1 MRESKLQQEC
11 VKYLKSKGIYY
22 INLHGGGWG
31 AKGAPDL
38 ITCINGK
45 FVAFELKVGDN
56 DMQPDQRI
64 HRRKILRNGGQH
76 YCPRTLDEFVTIVEG
91 VNNYE
96 SKTIQK

>member
-1 MRESKLQQEC
+1 MRESKLQREC
-11 VKYLKSKGIYY
+11 VQYLKSKGIYY

-38 ITCINGK
+38 ITCINGR

-64 HRRKILRNGGQH
+64 HKKRIIENGGLH
-76 YCPRTLDEFVTIVEG
+76 YCPRTLEEFIAIVESQLNG
-91 VNNYE
+91 
-96 SKTIQK
+96 KGDCR

>member
-45 FVAFELKVGDN
+45 FIALELKVGDN

-64 HRRKILRNGGQH
+64 HMKRIKANGGLH
-76 YCPRTLDEFVTIVEG
+76 YCPRTLDEFIQIIDEKG
-91 VNNYE
+91 V
-96 SKTIQK
+96 